1 MVPLTD
7 IEHRRGR
14 LLVSVFAVLGGFATL
29 SVAFSLLGPSV
40 LEPLQLTPTAARV
53 GVLVLTIGFIALVW
67 EKEQHFG
74 DLNRTVARQ
83 EVLLAA
89 FENRIKVVESLL
101 EATGS
106 LHVPIAVDDVMNV
119 ILSAAVELVE
129 AESGSI
135 ELTEEE
141 SGDIQMSR
149 SHFTDDPSPSTE
161 RRVFARFPLA
171 TGGRSLGVLTLTMP
185 PAARGFDDPTFEV
198 LERFTVQAAHALGK
212 AQLLAKERATVAYLE
227 AANVV
232 KARFLTTVSHELRTP
247 LTSVLGFSS
256 TLEHHW
262 ERLDDD
268 DKQAFVKEIHVQSRK
283 LGGIVESLLEAA
295 RVELQGF
302 VVDPVLHDVRQSVH
316 EAVKPFLDEHGS
328 RIVVEFPRQ
337 AVEAELDP
345 FVVDEI
351 VSNLVDNAVRYTNGR
366 VKISLDL
373 NPQTVVIRVQ
383 DQGPGM
389 NPTYLD
395 RVTDPF
401 YRLSKSPVDRGGIGL
416 HLVRTLIESHGG
428 RGEIESDD
436 DGTRASVV
444 LPRSAATGASSR
456 LLDPIVR

>member
-14 LLVSVFAVLGGFATL
+14 LLVSVFAVLGAFATV
-29 SVAFSLLGPSV
+29 SVAFSLIGPSV
-40 LEPLQLTPTAARV
+40 LEPLQLTPTAARL

-67 EKEQHFG
+67 EKERHFG
-74 DLNRTVARQ
+74 DMSQTVARQ

-89 FENRIKVVESLL
+89 FENRIKAVESLL
-101 EATGS
+101 EATGRIS
-106 LHVPIAVDDVMNV
+106 APIAVDDVMNV

-135 ELTEEE
+135 ELSEEG
-141 SGDIQMSR
+141 SDDIQMSR
-149 SHFTDDPSPSTE
+149 SHFTDHPAPTHE
-161 RRVFARFPLA
+161 RRIFARFPLV
-171 TGGRSLGVLTLTMP
+171 TDGKQLGILTLTMP
-185 PAARGFDDPTFEV
+185 AHALGFDDATFEV
-198 LERFTVQAAHALGK
+198 LERFTTQAAHALAK

-256 TLEHHW
+256 TLERHW
-262 ERLDDD
+262 DKLDDD
-268 DKQAFVKEIHVQSRK
+268 DKQSFVSEIHKQGRK

-302 VVDPVLHDVRQSVH
+302 VIDPVLHDVRESVQ
-316 EAVKPFLDEHGS
+316 EAVKPFLDEYGS
-328 RIVVEFPRQ
+328 RIEIDFPRMP
-337 AVEAELDP
+337 VEGELDT

-351 VSNLVDNAVRYTNGR
+351 VSNLVDNAVRYTTGR
-366 VKISLDL
+366 VKLKL
-373 NPQTVVIRVQ
+373 EGNPMTVVITVE

-389 NPTYLD
+389 SPTYLE

-401 YRLSKSPVDRGGIGL
+401 YRLDKAPEDRGGIGL

-436 DGTRASVV
+436 YGTRASVV
-444 LPRSAATGASSR
+444 LPRSATSSGSSR
-456 LLDPIVR
+456 VLDPIIS

>member
-1 MVPLTD
+1 MVPLID

-14 LLVSVFAVLGGFATL
+14 LLVSVFAVLGAFATV

-53 GVLVLTIGFIALVW
+53 GVLMLTIGFIALVW
-67 EKEQHFG
+67 EKERHFG
-74 DLNRTVARQ
+74 DLSQTVARQ

-89 FENRIKVVESLL
+89 FENRIKAVESLL
-101 EATGS
+101 DATGS
-106 LHVPIAVDDVMNV
+106 LSAPIAVDDVMNV

-135 ELTEEE
+135 ELSEEG
-141 SGDIQMSR
+141 SDDIQMSR
-149 SHFTDDPSPSTE
+149 SHFTDNPAPSTE
-161 RRVFARFPLA
+161 RRVFARFPLE
-171 TGGRSLGVLTLTMP
+171 TDGKQLGMLTLTMP
-185 PAARGFDDPTFEV
+185 PHARGFDEATFEV
-198 LERFTVQAAHALGK
+198 LERFTVQAAHALAK
-212 AQLLAKERATVAYLE
+212 AQLLAKERAKVAYLE

-232 KARFLTTVSHELRTP
+232 KARFLATVSHELRTP

-256 TLEHHW
+256 TLENHW
-262 ERLDDD
+262 ERLDDN
-268 DKQAFVKEIHVQSRK
+268 DKQAFVKEIHKQGRK

-316 EAVKPFLDEHGS
+316 EAVKPYLEEHGS
-328 RIVVEFPRQ
+328 RIEIDFPRM
-337 AVEAELDP
+337 AIEGEIDP

-351 VSNLVDNAVRYTNGR
+351 VSNLVDNATRYTTGR
-366 VKISLDL
+366 VKVSLEA
-373 NPQTVVIRVQ
+373 NPNTVVIRVE
-383 DQGPGM
+383 DEGPGM
-389 NPTYLD
+389 SPTYLE

-401 YRLSKSPVDRGGIGL
+401 YRRDKSPVDRGGIGL

-436 DGTRASVV
+436 HGTRACVV
-444 LPRSAATGASSR
+444 LPRAAATSGSSR
-456 LLDPIVR
+456 VLDPIIS

>member
-14 LLVSVFAVLGGFATL
+14 LLVSVFALLGGFATL

-40 LEPLQLTPTAARV
+40 LEPLQLTPAAARV
-53 GVLVLTIGFIALVW
+53 GVLILTIGFIALVW
-67 EKEQHFG
+67 EKERHFG
-74 DLNRTVARQ
+74 ALSRTVTRQ

-89 FENRIKVVESLL
+89 FENRIKAVESLL
-101 EATGS
+101 EVTGN

-135 ELTEEE
+135 ELTEEG
-141 SGDIQMSR
+141 SGEIQMSR

-161 RRVFARFPLA
+161 RRVFARFPLISDD
-171 TGGRSLGVLTLTMP
+171 RSLGILTLTMP
-185 PAARGFDDPTFEV
+185 PDTKGFDDATFEV
-198 LERFTVQAAHALGK
+198 LERFTLQAAHALSK

-256 TLEHHW
+256 TLDNHW
-262 ERLDDD
+262 ERLGEDDR
-268 DKQAFVKEIHVQSRK
+268 QAFVQEIHAQARK

-302 VVDPVLHDVRQSVH
+302 VVDPVLHDVRQSVQ
-316 EAVKPFLDEHGS
+316 EAVTPFLEEHGS
-328 RIVVEFPRQ
+328 RITIDFPRMP
-337 AVEAELDP
+337 VEAELDP

-351 VSNLVDNAVRYTNGR
+351 VSNLLDNAVRYTTGR
-366 VKISLDL
+366 VKVSLEL
-373 NPQTVVIRVQ
+373 NPETVVIRVQ

-389 NPTYLD
+389 SPTYLE

-401 YRLSKSPVDRGGIGL
+401 YRLSKDPIDRGGIGL
-416 HLVRTLIESHGG
+416 HLVRTLIESHGA

-436 DGTRASVV
+436 DGTRASIV
-444 LPRSAATGASSR
+444 LPRSAATSGSSR
-456 LLDPIVR
+456 ILDPIPR